1 MKGKFLCRYSF
12 VSYWEKSLPNGI
24 LGHRKVYNLDYQS
37 LGQTDISTSEAR
49 EEVAQMSEA

>member
-1 MKGKFLCRYSF
+1 MKGKFFCRYSF
-12 VSYWEKSLPNGI
+12 VSYWEKSLPNGV